1 MGKTSDDAVNIAT
14 VHQLD
19 EIENMNPNDTRQWVQ
34 TLWNPLDEKRK
45 SPLERT
51 DDEVRVV
58 AYCRVSPTPNKRGR
72 SLQNQ
77 MSHYTEL
84 IRNKPNWKFV
94 GIYFDDNISG
104 RTIRDRRS
112 FKRVLRH
119 AEEGKLDLIITK
131 SVQRFSRNTKE
142 LLEAVEELKGHGV
155 GVYFEKE
162 RIDTSIDYNTF
173 LLSTYGSLSQAEV
186 EAMSE
191 LGKWGIEQRL
201 LSGRPYF
208 QKTYGY
214 ELVKGSGRSELRII
228 NEEAEVVRWIY
239 REYLNGK
246 SQTDIMRALTL
257 SGVKTPRGLDTWNIS
272 SVKQILTLPIY
283 TGNYIGRTTNKDL
296 MTNRVRSSE
305 GMRDKIL
312 IENANPPIIDLETF
326 EKVQKL
332 IEENRPNKTT
342 ASEKTISPFA
352 GRIICG
358 YCGNIHYRTTDRV
371 KAAYW
376 GCKLRVGHKELCPT
390 SYIREEVMR
399 DILQSGFE
407 EWFDFGSDRTVK
419 ELEKILE
426 RVNKNDHFE
435 FHRLKYLTEIEIA
448 EHLVGSRFTI
458 EDVEDMRKQYREFEE
473 KINQIEDDRKY
484 RDMALDWLSEGKD
497 SVEFL
502 TELTLELMRAWIVS
516 VTIYSYED
524 YIVHWINGSET
535 QMGDVELSKRK
546 AKDFRKT
553 RDEKIERTKLITG
566 SEAFHAN
573 ERETKAL
580 TTENLISRAS
590 YVSDTK
596 YNRIEKTEH
605 LHLDEVIEK
614 YDREEETDV
623 ALPQVTQIDHQ
634 QHMQLMSRIY
644 KNVKDNNHPKIETKK
659 KLKVAAYVRVSTDKE
674 EQETSLK
681 TQIAFYTY
689 AILKNPEYQFAGI
702 YVDEGITGTS
712 TRHREGFNRMIADC
726 KAGKINLILTKSL
739 SRFSRNTLD
748 AIKYVRILRELES
761 PTYIFFEKENI
772 SSEDDTSE
780 LMVSLMGALAQQ
792 ESRNI
797 GSSISWGKRALAS
810 RGIVRP
816 RRLNYGYEYNEKKE
830 WVIKEEEAVIVR
842 RIYTDYLNGV
852 RRADIY
858 KSLNDEGIV
867 PPSGSGLW
875 SNSSIKNILD
885 NVVYKGDYIHNQKY
899 KNPDRKQPLVPNRGE
914 IPMIHIE
921 DHHPAIIEKDVW
933 EEVQQMRADRLKSM
947 KRVHLSFEKKEVKNE
962 VFTDKFKCGECG
974 STVGFGR
981 YMNKKRIQKRDDTTG
996 EIERKRTKE
1005 KSSAT
1010 LFWRCGYGLQNMLQV
1025 CDVKQFNQEYLE
1037 INFQHLLVEMAS
1049 NPEFKT
1055 YYEREIDELEISEE
1069 ELSMEKQLIDEM
1081 NALYQKLYEAV
1092 DEELNKRGRDS
1103 QRIDMLTSKIVAI
1116 QEHLNIYTEK
1126 RERQQHLKSEMEW
1139 FFNSYKLQ
1147 DLLGKKRRMNFY
1159 GFDQTRYGKS
1169 LLPSN
1174 VLETGLKVEE
1184 ASFNRELFERLI
1196 ESGVIY
1202 KDGTMVFNLK
1212 VGLEWS
1218 APVTYKNYK
1227 KLITKRRKL
1236 ENFLKRLDFFNGPK
1250 IKKLMKYCQTPRT
1263 SHEMLAFMGDVM
1275 TIEHFRTTII
1285 NPLVEMDR
1293 LKRTI
1298 PEYIYSHD
1306 QKYHAE

>member
-1 MGKTSDDAVNIAT
+1 
-14 VHQLD
+14 
-19 EIENMNPNDTRQWVQ
+19 
-34 TLWNPLDEKRK
+34 
-45 SPLERT
+45 
-51 DDEVRVV
+51 
-58 AYCRVSPTPNKRGR
+58 
-72 SLQNQ
+72 
-77 MSHYTEL
+77 
-84 IRNKPNWKFV
+84 
-94 GIYFDDNISG
+94 
-104 RTIRDRRS
+104 
-112 FKRVLRH
+112 
-119 AEEGKLDLIITK
+119 
-131 SVQRFSRNTKE
+131 
-142 LLEAVEELKGHGV
+142 
-155 GVYFEKE
+155 
-162 RIDTSIDYNTF
+162 
-173 LLSTYGSLSQAEV
+173 
-186 EAMSE
+186 MSE

-257 SGVKTPRGLDTWNIS
+257 SGIKTPRGLDTWNIS
-272 SVKQILTLPIY
+272 SVKKILTLPIY
-283 TGNYIGRTTNKDL
+283 TGNYIGRTTNRDL

-332 IEENRPNKTT
+332 IEDNRPNKTT
-342 ASEKTISPFA
+342 TSKKTFSPFA

-399 DILQSGFE
+399 DILQRGFE

-419 ELEKILE
+419 ELEKMIE

-448 EHLVGSRFTI
+448 EHLIGSRFTL
-458 EDVEDMRKQYREFEE
+458 EDVEDMRKQYGEFEE

-484 RDMALDWLSEGKD
+484 RNWALDWLSEGKD
-497 SVEFL
+497 SVAFL
-502 TELTLELMRAWIVS
+502 TELTLELMRAWIVT
-516 VTIYSYED
+516 VTIYSDED
-524 YIVHWINGSET
+524 YTIHWINGSET
-535 QMGDVELSKRK
+535 SVGDVELCKRK
-546 AKDFRKT
+546 AEDFRKS
-553 RDEKIERTKLITG
+553 RDAKIEQTELIPGPDATID
-566 SEAFHAN
+566 N
-573 ERETKAL
+573 ERETKTL
-580 TTENLISRAS
+580 STENLISRAS
-590 YVSDTK
+590 YGTDTK
-596 YNRIEKTEH
+596 NNRIEKLES
-605 LHLDEVIEK
+605 LHPGEGIKE
-614 YDREEETDV
+614 YGRREEIDV

-634 QHMQLMSRIY
+634 QHMQLMSRIH

-659 KLKVAAYVRVSTDKE
+659 KLKVAAYIRVSTDKE

-726 KAGKINLILTKSL
+726 KAGKIDLILTKSL
-739 SRFSRNTLD
+739 SRFSRNTID

-761 PTYIFFEKENI
+761 PTYIIFEKENI

-816 RRLNYGYEYNEKKE
+816 RRLNYGYEYNDKKE
-830 WVIKEEEAVIVR
+830 WVIKEEEAAIVR

-852 RRADIY
+852 RRADIF
-858 KSLNDEGIV
+858 KRLNDEGIV
-867 PPSGSGLW
+867 PPCGSGLW
-875 SNSSIKNILD
+875 SNSSIQNILV
-885 NVVYKGDYIHNQKY
+885 NIVYKGDYIHNQKY
-899 KNPDRKQPLVPNRGE
+899 KNPERKQPLVPNRGE
-914 IPMIHIE
+914 LPMIHIE
-921 DHHPAIIEKDVW
+921 DHHPAIIEKDMW
-933 EEVQQMRADRLKSM
+933 DEVQQMRAERQKSM
-947 KRVHLSFEKKEVKNE
+947 KRVHLGFEKEEVKNE
-962 VFTDKFKCGECG
+962 AFTDIFKCGECG
-974 STVGFGR
+974 RTVGFGR
-981 YMNKKRIQKRDDTTG
+981 YINRKRVQKLDDKTG
-996 EIERKRTKE
+996 EIERKKIKK
-1005 KSSAT
+1005 KSSVT
-1010 LFWRCGYGLQNMLQV
+1010 LFWRCGYGLQNMLQA
-1025 CDVKQFNQEYLE
+1025 CDAKQFNQEYLE
-1037 INFQHLLVEMAS
+1037 INFQHLLVEMIS
-1049 NPEFKT
+1049 NPEFKA
-1055 YYEREIDELEISEE
+1055 YYEKQIDELEISEE
-1069 ELSMEKQLIDEM
+1069 ELSMEKQLIERM
-1081 NALYQKLYEAV
+1081 NELYQKLYEAV
-1092 DEELNKRGRDS
+1092 DEELNKKGRDS

-1116 QEHLNIYTEK
+1116 QEQLKIYTEK
-1126 RERQQHLKSEMEW
+1126 REQQQFLQSEMEW

-1169 LLPSN
+1169 LLPSKA
-1174 VLETGLKVEE
+1174 LETGLKVEE

-1202 KDGTMVFNLK
+1202 KDGTIVFKLNI
-1212 VGLEWS
+1212 GLEWS
-1218 APVTYKNYK
+1218 APINYENYK

-1236 ENFLKRLDFFNGPK
+1236 DNFLKRLDFLNGPK
-1250 IKKLMKYCQTPRT
+1250 IKKLMKYCRTPRT

-1306 QKYHAE
+1306 QKYYTES